1 MNDITNGDEE
11 KLEVTEVNSNATFF
25 ETFYETIEVMK
36 TNISSFSGYIVAAA
50 FIQTLTLMASGATDT
65 PTIITIAL
73 IEVFIGTLIEV
84 LFLNSFYSKL
94 TDIEFSVR
102 KSLWDYPTYIF
113 YKLGFTLLFIIGSIL
128 LVIPGLLVAFFYSFS
143 PIVAILFDS
152 DDRGILSKT
161 KQLVSKQYG
170 LYACVFAIAIVVG
183 SFDLASSQI
192 VGVIGKG
199 LFLIIPYSLILTL
212 VSFAST
218 ALVVTFLQKM
228 SQSHRC

>member
-11 KLEVTEVNSNATFF
+11 KLEVTEVNSNASFF
-25 ETFYETIEVMK
+25 DTFYETIEVMK

-50 FIQTLTLMASGATDT
+50 LIQTLTLMASGATDT

-199 LFLIIPYSLILTL
+199 LLLIIPYSLILTL

-228 SQSHRC
+228 SQSHRS

>member
-11 KLEVTEVNSNATFF
+11 KLEVAEVNSKTTFF
-25 ETFYETIEVMK
+25 DTFYETIEVMK
-36 TNISSFSGYIVAAA
+36 TNISSFSGYIVTAAC
-50 FIQTLTLMASGATDT
+50 IQTLTLMASGATDT

-212 VSFAST
+212 VSFTST

-228 SQSHRC
+228 SQSHRS